1 MTRQEMIDKL
11 YGWYWEWAKLPA
23 EYDYFEDKERE
34 TRLRTDKLNHLNSM
48 TNDALKELYVMELI
62 RRESHAK
69 EQS

>member
-11 YGWYWEWAKLPA
+11 YGWYVEWLDKDGFA
-23 EYDYFEDKERE
+23 EFNPTGASEMKDSKW
-34 TRLRTDKLNHLNSM
+34 KSLNSM
-48 TNDALKELYVMELI
+48 TDEALKELYVMELI